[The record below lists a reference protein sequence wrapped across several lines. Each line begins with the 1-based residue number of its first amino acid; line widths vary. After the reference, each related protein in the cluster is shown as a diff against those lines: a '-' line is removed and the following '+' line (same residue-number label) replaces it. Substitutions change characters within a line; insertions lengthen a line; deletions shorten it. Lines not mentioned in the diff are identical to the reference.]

1 MRETLVRRLQ
11 SGSNSLWLS
20 TGYREVWVYGVF
32 GVGDVSQI
40 WGVVGGN
47 RQSIIVFS

>member
-1 MRETLVRRLQ
+1 MSVAYSPVVNRCCCRQGIE
-11 SGSNSLWLS
+11 G
-20 TGYREVWVYGVF
+20 VWVYGVF

-47 RQSIIVFS
+47 RQSILVFS